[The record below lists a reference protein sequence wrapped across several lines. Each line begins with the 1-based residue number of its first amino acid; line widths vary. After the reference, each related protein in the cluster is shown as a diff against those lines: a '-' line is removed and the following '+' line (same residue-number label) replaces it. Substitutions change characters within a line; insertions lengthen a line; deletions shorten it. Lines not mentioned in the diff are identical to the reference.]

1 MPASLTHLERA
12 RVRLCAFS
20 SAMMFSLTAVSVL
33 SMTLL
38 LLLAD
43 DVPDLVENTNFED
56 ASKE

>member
-1 MPASLTHLERA
+1 
-12 RVRLCAFS
+12 
-20 SAMMFSLTAVSVL
+20 MMFSLTAVSVL